1 MTWLRA
7 LLAAGLSVIMPGA
20 GHVLVR
26 DWLRAALF
34 AGLFL
39 SVSALFL
46 PIDQLAAAGPITSVD
61 DINAYADVMAE
72 ETDAM
77 TQFFLSFIALFA
89 AIDATFRAL
98 GHSPGGTGDTEGLTC
113 PECGKEIDEDLE
125 FCHWCTARLDPVEPD
140 AETNDV

>member
-1 MTWLRA
+1 MTWFRA

-39 SVSALFL
+39 SASAVFL
-46 PIDQLAAAGPITSVD
+46 PIDQLSAVGPVTSVS

-72 ETDAM
+72 ETDVIA
-77 TQFFLSFIALFA
+77 QFFLSFIALFA

-98 GHSPGGTGDTEGLTC
+98 GHSPGGTGGAEGPTC
-113 PECGKEIDEDLE
+113 PECGKEIDEDLQ
-125 FCHWCTARLDPVEPD
+125 FCHWCTTRLEPMEPES
-140 AETNDV
+140 ETNDI